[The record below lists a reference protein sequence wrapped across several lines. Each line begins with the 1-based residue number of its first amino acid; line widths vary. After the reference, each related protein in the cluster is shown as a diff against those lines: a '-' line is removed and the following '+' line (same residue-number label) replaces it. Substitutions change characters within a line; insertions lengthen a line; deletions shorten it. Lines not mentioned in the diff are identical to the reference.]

1 MAWQHEPGQ
10 PAEKLPLAIEVH
22 AQEVVLGE
30 PLVSDAAERR
40 ARKRQREESKTNYH
54 VASLV
59 LTIIIVGLII
69 GATLTTDD
77 GARRLMSIIA
87 AFAGFVYLINAFCD
101 SETFNCLWNAN
112 SSHGAVEKLLQLQ
125 RTAPEITACVQC
137 YHYKDRRS
145 STHTRADGTTEQ
157 RSESS
162 HERINTHHATS
173 EFQFEH
179 WRDVSEPPYAV
190 TRPFDIVRLH
200 LRIEIKYG
208 TEATARAHAAVC
220 QALRDLHAN
229 RDAHFEFEEKV
240 EVEGMV
246 PHMLLLPEDGS
257 LRPWWMYWQWY
268 AASVFVFLNWPY
280 RMALEASTVK
290 VIYVLAKEVY
300 IAEP

>member
-1 MAWQHEPGQ
+1 M
-10 PAEKLPLAIEVH
+10 
-22 AQEVVLGE
+22 
-30 PLVSDAAERR
+30 
-40 ARKRQREESKTNYH
+40 
-54 VASLV
+54 SL
-59 LTIIIVGLII
+59 
-69 GATLTTDD
+69 
-77 GARRLMSIIA
+77 IA
-87 AFAGFVYLINAFCD
+87 AFFGLAYLVDAFCI
-101 SETFNCLWNAN
+101 STTFKYLWNAN

-125 RTAPEITACVQC
+125 QTPPEITACVQC
-137 YHYKDRRS
+137 YHYKDSRS

-162 HERINTHHATS
+162 HERINTHRATS

-179 WRDVSEPPYAV
+179 WRDMSELPYVV

-200 LRIEIKYG
+200 LRIKIKYG
-208 TEATARAHAAVC
+208 TEATARAHAAMC

-229 RDAHFEFEEKV
+229 RDAHFEFKETV
-240 EVEGMV
+240 VVEGMV

-290 VIYVLAKEVY
+290 VTYVLAKEVY